1 MKFINRI
8 NEMQRLDNLIS
19 LSEASVAVVWGRRRI
34 GKTRLLIEW
43 AQKHNGVYF
52 TADESALEVQKKYFC
67 MAMEKIIPGF
77 SQVEY
82 PDWTTIFSRLA
93 KEAVYIGWKGP
104 LIIDEF
110 PYLISTAPELPSVL
124 QKFIDHEAK
133 QAGLIIALCGSSQ
146 RMMQGAILDASAPLY
161 GRAQELIKLRPISIG
176 YMKEALELVSPR
188 EIVEYYSIF
197 GGIPRY
203 WELVKSRKGNLF
215 EKINELVLD
224 SMGPL
229 NEEPQ
234 RLLMEE
240 MPSAIILRPILDAI
254 GLGAHR
260 LSEIAARIGLPVT
273 SFSRQLHRLMELD
286 LIKREVPFGE
296 AEHNSKK
303 ALYKIKDHFV
313 RFWFEIVAPNRSFF
327 SQSLPEVRLEYL
339 KEYAPRIFELTWKE
353 LCQEAVPY
361 LSNLWGDINFGQASR
376 YWHKQGNEWDLLS
389 YSQKG
394 KYLLIGEAKWT
405 AKAPSA
411 QWIYKTI
418 EEMQAKGIPPVLQNE
433 KLKRVFALF
442 VPEKPKQLVLDDNVK
457 VIDAEEIVS
466 KIR

>member
-8 NEMQRLDNLIS
+8 NEMQRLNNLIN
-19 LSEASVAVVWGRRRI
+19 LPEASVAVIWGRRRI

-43 AQKHNGVYF
+43 AQKHGGVYF
-52 TADESALEVQKKYFC
+52 TADESASAVQKKYFC
-67 MAMEKIIPGF
+67 IAMEKVLSGF

-82 PDWTTIFSRLA
+82 PDWTTLFSRLA
-93 KEAVYIGWKGP
+93 KEASYQGWKGP
-104 LIIDEF
+104 LIIDEL
-110 PYLISTAPELPSVL
+110 PYLISTSPELPSVL

-133 QAGLIIALCGSSQ
+133 QAGLIMALCGSSQ

-161 GRAQELIKLRPISIG
+161 GRAQELIKLKPISIG
-176 YMKEALELVSPR
+176 YMKEALELGSFR
-188 EIVEYYSIF
+188 EIVEYYSVF

-203 WELVKSRKGNLF
+203 WELLRSRKGHLF

-224 SMGPL
+224 PMGPL

-254 GLGAHR
+254 GLGARR
-260 LSEIAARIGLPVT
+260 LSEIAARIGMPVT

-303 ALYKIKDHFV
+303 ALYKIKDPFV
-313 RFWFEIVAPNRSFF
+313 RFWFEIVAPRRSFLN
-327 SQSLPEVRLEYL
+327 QSLPKARWGYL
-339 KEYAPRIFELTWKE
+339 KEFVPQIFELAWEE

-361 LSNLWGDINFGQASR
+361 LSDLWGDIDFGQGSR
-376 YWHKQGNEWDLLS
+376 YWHKQGNEWDILS
-389 YSQKG
+389 FSQNG

-405 AKAPSA
+405 AKTPSA
-411 QWIYKTI
+411 HWIYKTI
-418 EEMQAKGIPPVLQNE
+418 EEMKAKGAPPVLQKKKIE
-433 KLKRVFALF
+433 FVFALF
-442 VPEKPKQLVLDDNVK
+442 VPEKPEQLVLADNVK
-457 VIDAEEIVS
+457 VIDAKELVS
-466 KIR
+466 KMR